1 MKTVG
6 IIGGMGPYATLDFFK
21 KILDE
26 SKVEKDQDHLHLII
40 DNYPQVPDRTKYILG
55 NGQNPYPYILES
67 ANRLINGKCH
77 LLCMPCNTAHYFVK
91 KLLKDLNKSIE
102 FIDMIESVKEYICKN
117 YKNIAK
123 ILVLGTDGLVKSH
136 IYNEYFNNFPLVYP
150 NYEEQKQIMEI
161 ILTVK
166 KGDTKNAAK
175 SFIKL
180 IDKLSDHKNTILI
193 VACTELPILLPFID
207 YKESII
213 DSNLILAKKV
223 VKLAYEGS

>member
-1 MKTVG
+1 MKTIG

-40 DNYPQVPDRTKYILG
+40 DNYPQVPDRTKYILS

-67 ANRLINGKCH
+67 ANRLTNNECD
-77 LLCMPCNTAHYFVK
+77 LLCMPCNTAHYFIK
-91 KLLKDLNKSIE
+91 KLLKDLTKSIE
-102 FIDMIESVKEYICKN
+102 FIDMIESVKEYIYKN
-117 YKNIAK
+117 YKNIDK

-136 IYNEYFNNFPLVYP
+136 IYNEYFGKFPLEYP
-150 NYEEQKQIMEI
+150 NFEEQKQIMEI

-166 KGDTKNAAK
+166 KGDIKKAAN
-175 SFIKL
+175 SFIGL
-180 IDKLSDHKNTILI
+180 INKLSNYKNTILI
-193 VACTELPILLPFID
+193 AACTELSILLPFID
-207 YKESII
+207 NKDNII

-223 VKLAYEGS
+223 VKLAYERS